1 VTLPSPWPSF
11 AEVSE
16 IQAAC
21 AAAVHEHSRA
31 TLIDTVP
38 SPPDTPK
45 LADEFVAVTWQ
56 WVGVGPVVFVT
67 PLLPH
72 AIDVAAIVTANSRGT
87 TRATMTCRYK
97 PRSIGHG
104 ARIGERMRY
113 VAAIALTVAA
123 IATAE
128 VGKASLTSA
137 VPAPTCVAR
146 VDNGVK
152 WIRVAPEREWESLD
166 RWCAAVGPPAHVDT
180 RHARGEGASG
190 DGAPPYAVVSWND
203 HVGAGDIDAFLAD
216 LRAGRL
222 SGGRPISTF
231 VILMQEAYR
240 GGAEVPSRDDAAL
253 RWADEERPPGPGGK
267 REDAIGAAR
276 RLGLDAVY
284 IPSMRNGAPQVTN
297 EDRGNAIFSTLP
309 LSDVA
314 AVELPLERQRRV
326 AIEATVTLRDE
337 HGAAIPLRLVDAHFT
352 NMVMHH
358 LWVLSESGRAR
369 QAHALAAVLPTDGA
383 LIVGGDFN
391 AWFGFADSAY
401 RELSRGLRR
410 PDVGDRRPTF
420 GPLRLD
426 HLLFRLPDGWR
437 ATVRRA
443 DSRYGSDHYPLVSV
457 IDVVRSAP

>member
-1 VTLPSPWPSF
+1 VTLPSPCPSF
-11 AEVSE
+11 ADVIE
-16 IQAAC
+16 IQAAW

-38 SPPDTPK
+38 SPPDIPK
-45 LADEFVAVTWQ
+45 LEAEFVAVTWQ

-72 AIDVAAIVTANSRGT
+72 AIDTTAIVSANSRAP
-87 TRATMTCRYK
+87 TRVTMTYRYK
-97 PRSIGHG
+97 GRSIGHG
-104 ARIGERMRY
+104 ARMRGRMRY
-113 VAAIALTVAA
+113 VAAIGFVIAA

-128 VGKASLTSA
+128 VGKAALTSA

-146 VDNGVK
+146 VDNGVR

-166 RWCAAVGPPAHVDT
+166 RWCAAVGPPARVDAQP
-180 RHARGEGASG
+180 ARGE
-190 DGAPPYAVVSWND
+190 GAPPYAVVSWND

-240 GGAEVPSRDDAAL
+240 GGAEVPSQNGAAL
-253 RWADEERPPGPGGK
+253 RWAGAERPPGPDGT
-267 REDAIGAAR
+267 RDDAVGTAR

-284 IPSMRNGAPQVTN
+284 IPSMRNGAPEVTD
-297 EDRGNAIFSTLP
+297 EDRGNAILSTLP

-314 AVELPLERQRRV
+314 AIELPLERQRRV

-337 HGAAIPLRLVDAHFT
+337 HGAAVPLRLVDTHFT

-369 QAHALAAVLPTDGA
+369 QAHALEAVIPRQGP

-391 AWFGFADSAY
+391 AWFGFVDSAY
-401 RELSRGLRR
+401 RELAHGLRA

-443 DSRYGSDHYPLVSV
+443 NSRYGSDHYPLVAE
-457 IDVVRSAP
+457 IDVANERSE